1 MKRISLLLILLCV
14 SVPPAGASYVQVCPD
29 GAACDPAQMVWLQ
42 IDPFGATLN
51 PVLTS
56 LVVGGGLLLW
66 GTGCGVG
73 MYLQSLRKMR

>member
-1 MKRISLLLILLCV
+1 MKRISLLLILAL
-14 SVPPAGASYVQVCPD
+14 VPSHCWASFVQVCPD
-29 GAACDPAQMVWLQ
+29 LAGCAESEMVWLQ
-42 IDPFGATLN
+42 IDPFGAHLN
-51 PVLTS
+51 PSLVG